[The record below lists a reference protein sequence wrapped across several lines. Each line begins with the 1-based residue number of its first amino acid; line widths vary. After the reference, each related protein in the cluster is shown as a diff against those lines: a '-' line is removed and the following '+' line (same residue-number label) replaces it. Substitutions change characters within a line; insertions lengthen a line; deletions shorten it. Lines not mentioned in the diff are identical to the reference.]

1 MRLSRAAWT
10 ATALFA
16 AVCAIAA
23 YAVAKGLSQPIEAI
37 AFVTGALCVWLVVKD
52 HIWNWPIG
60 LVNSAASVVVFW
72 QAKLYGDGVLQVIY
86 FVLGVYGWYW
96 WLYGGEDKTKL
107 TILKSPRAETM
118 AVMVVSVVATGGLT
132 AWLAHV
138 HDAAPFLD
146 AATTVFSLAA
156 QYLLTRKY
164 VENWL
169 FWIAVDIVY
178 VPLYWWRGLYLMA
191 VLYAVFLGM
200 ATAGYFEWRRKFEE
214 GTRSDAGQ
222 VDGVSDDGSTEP

>member
-1 MRLSRAAWT
+1 MRLSRAAWA
-10 ATALFA
+10 ATALFVL
-16 AVCAIAA
+16 VCALAG
-23 YAVAKGLSQPIEAI
+23 YMVVAKISQRVEAV

-72 QAKLYGDGVLQVIY
+72 QAKLYGDGVLNVIY

-96 WLYGGEDKTKL
+96 WLYGGEDKSKL
-107 TILKSPRAETM
+107 TILKSPRGETM
-118 AVMVVSVVATGGLT
+118 AVIAVSVVATGGLT

-138 HDAAPFLD
+138 HDAAPFID

-200 ATAGYFEWRRKFEE
+200 AVTGYIEWRRKFEAR
-214 GTRSDAGQ
+214 GTDDVPPA
-222 VDGVSDDGSTEP
+222 DGPLS